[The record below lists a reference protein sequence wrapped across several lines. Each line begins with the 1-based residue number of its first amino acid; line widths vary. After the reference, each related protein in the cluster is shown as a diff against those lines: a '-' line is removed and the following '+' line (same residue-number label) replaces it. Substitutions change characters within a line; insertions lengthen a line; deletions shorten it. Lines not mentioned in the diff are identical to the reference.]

1 MSQVLEAA
9 GELVSLKEL
18 NGHFVKELNLTADQ
32 AEKLEKITAP
42 DDAVFSVEITI
53 PIKNGR
59 GSYFVRVPTFGKK
72 VTASAVLTEP
82 KNGTWTVLAKVA
94 DSQFSFRNVSANQEI
109 SIPCTPTW
117 FITPI
122 EVQLIWSQGG
132 DTTAKVKV
140 SGEFC

>member
-1 MSQVLEAA
+1 
-9 GELVSLKEL
+9 
-18 NGHFVKELNLTADQ
+18 
-32 AEKLEKITAP
+32 
-42 DDAVFSVEITI
+42 
-53 PIKNGR
+53 
-59 GSYFVRVPTFGKK
+59 

-82 KNGTWTVLAKVA
+82 KIGTWTVLAKVA
-94 DSQFSFRNVSANQEI
+94 DSQFSFRNVSADKEI